1 MRLPNLKPSNKMQ
14 RKLVTLLCLA
24 AATPALAQGWQCR
37 VPPQVSVPAMPV
49 PDEPPR
55 VVPITGYTLAL
66 SWSPEFCRTR
76 KSNPANT
83 TQCSGSMGRFG
94 FVLHGLWPDG
104 KGSAFPQWCPVR
116 RAPDAATLR
125 RNLCTTPS
133 TDLMMHEWA
142 KHGSCMTK
150 DPAAYFDQGRA
161 LFQAMQF
168 PDMARL
174 SRQNGLNAGIVRQ
187 AMIIA
192 NPRLRPDMVKLLL
205 NRSGWLREV
214 HVCHS
219 RAMKAVRCPNGP
231 GPADSVPV
239 KIWRSF

>member
-1 MRLPNLKPSNKMQ
+1 MRRLL
-14 RKLVTLLCLA
+14 TALCLA
-24 AATPALAQGWQCR
+24 AATPALGQGWQCR
-37 VPPQVSVPAMPV
+37 VPPQVSVPAMPE
-49 PDEPPR
+49 PDAPPR
-55 VVPITGYTLAL
+55 VVPTTGYTLAL

-76 KSNPANT
+76 KADPAHA

-104 KGSAFPQWCPVR
+104 KGGAYPQWCPVR

-133 TDLMMHEWA
+133 ADLLMHEWA

-150 DPAAYFDQGRA
+150 DPAAYFDQGRV

-174 SRQNGLNAGIVRQ
+174 SRQPGLDAGMVRQ
-187 AMIIA
+187 ALVIA
-192 NPRLRPDMVKLLL
+192 NPRLKPDMVKLLL

-219 RAMKAVRCPNGP
+219 RAMKPVRCPTGNGP
-231 GPADSVPV
+231 PDSVPV